1 MSLSTTDM
9 SQLLDDPSAAA
20 AWAAAAVL
28 ADGAAA
34 HRVLLVLAERG
45 LPLDLLAGMCNQLEQ
60 LLPQVGDPDRVLVS
74 VERFIGSVRSPLAT
88 AALFERDPRALGILV
103 KLFAASPFL
112 AELVIADPESWEK
125 IRLGEG
131 RPEKK
136 EVLAAT
142 LAAEIGMPTTGT
154 ASDTDRVLRAL
165 RRFRRRETLRIA
177 YGDLVGGQRLE
188 TVVGQ
193 ISNVADCIVQA
204 AVAAAVASVERQRG
218 VPRGPGGERATIAA
232 IALGKLGG
240 GELNYSSDI
249 DLVFVYSADGR
260 VDGPKPCTNQE
271 FFDRVVQETVRLIGE
286 RTDLGAAY
294 RVDQP
299 RRDAAVLRPER
310 PHLGAAGLG
319 EGPLHRGRRVAG
331 AQAARRACAVGLPPL
346 ADAGRH
352 LGHQGAQ
359 AADRAAG
366 GAGGGRFLRRQAWP
380 RRHP

>member
-1 MSLSTTDM
+1 MPLSPADM

-20 AWAAAAVL
+20 AWAAAAGL

-34 HRVLLVLAERG
+34 HRALLALAERG
-45 LPLDLLAGMCNQLEQ
+45 LTLDLLAGMCGQLQE
-60 LLPQVGDPDRVLVS
+60 LLPQVGDADRVLVAI
-74 VERFIGSVRSPLAT
+74 ERFVGGVRSPLAT
-88 AALFERDPRALGILV
+88 AALFDRDPRALGILV

-131 RPEKK
+131 RPEKR
-136 EVLAAT
+136 EALAAT
-142 LAAEIGMPTTGT
+142 LAAEIGTPTAGT

-165 RRFRRRETLRIA
+165 RRFKRRETLRIA

-193 ISNVADCIVQA
+193 ISHVADCIVQA

-218 VPRGPGGERATIAA
+218 VPRGPSGERATIAA
-232 IALGKLGG
+232 VALGKLGG

-286 RTDLGAAY
+286 ATDLGAAY
-294 RVDQP
+294 RVDL
-299 RRDAAVLRPER
+299 RLRP
-310 PHLGAAGLG
+310 HGSSGAASHSLDAM
-319 EGPLHRGRRVAG
+319 LHYYDQSGRTWE
-331 AQAARRACAVGLPPL
+331 
-346 ADAGRH
+346 
-352 LGHQGAQ
+352 
-359 AADRAAG
+359 
-366 GAGGGRFLRRQAWP
+366 RQAWVKARCVAGDESLGQRLLAELSP
-380 RRHP
+380 WV